1 MSWIKL
7 HRSILEWEW
16 YDEPNT
22 FRLFVHCLLK
32 ANHSE
37 KTWRGTKINRG
48 EFITSL
54 QKLSNETGLTVKK
67 IRTILGKLK
76 GKELAIKTSS
86 QNTVIQVIK
95 YDNYQI
101 TANEGQTDG
110 QTKGKQR
117 ATTKNNKNNKKENNE
132 VCLDEIQ
139 DSKKHV
145 IEKWIQYRKEIRKPL
160 KQSTIDSIIKKMNEN
175 SVASCEAVV
184 EKSISNGW
192 TGLFW
197 DNITNLVEEKQSSF
211 TFDKNKL

>member
-117 ATTKNNKNNKKENNE
+117 ATTKNNKNNKKENKE

>member
-22 FRLFVHCLLK
+22 FRLFIHCLLK

-117 ATTKNNKNNKKENNE
+117 ATTKNNKNNKKENKE